1 MGQTMKEAAMPGEAA
16 RVTIERDVVVG
27 TGGGRELRAN
37 VYRPP
42 EQEAGAPSVLLIH
55 GGGWASGDRGQLHG
69 YGILLGRLGYLCVAC
84 EYRLSGEAPWPAQIH
99 DVKAALRWMRASAAE
114 LGIDPAKISVSG
126 NSAGGHLSLML
137 AGTQD
142 MPEFEGDGGNRGAGT
157 AVAAAIG
164 FYAPTVLAASA
175 GVLSEPVAAL
185 LGREASQDALRA
197 ASPITYAAREFPPA
211 LLIHGTKDELVP
223 HEASLRMQRALD
235 EAGAPAELHL
245 YAGAPHGFD
254 AVPDFG
260 RQCASI
266 MALFLDRHVRNPRPV
281 QVPAASGS

>member
-1 MGQTMKEAAMPGEAA
+1 MAGETG
-16 RVTIERDVVVG
+16 RVTIERDVIVG
-27 TGGGRELRAN
+27 SGGGRDLRAN

-42 EQEAGAPSVLLIH
+42 EQADGAPSVLLVH

-84 EYRLSGEAPWPAQIH
+84 EYRLTGEAPWPAQIH
-99 DVKAALRWMRASAAE
+99 DVKAALRWMRANARD
-114 LGIDPAKISVSG
+114 LRIDPAKISVSG

-142 MPEFEGDGGNRGAGT
+142 VPEFEGGGGSAGAGT
-157 AVAAAIG
+157 AVAAAVA
-164 FYAPTVLAASA
+164 FYAPTVLAALGGGELSA
-175 GVLSEPVAAL
+175 PVAAL
-185 LGREASQDALRA
+185 LGAAPAQDALRS
-197 ASPITYAAREFPPA
+197 ASPLSYANRDFPPA

-223 HEASLRMQRALD
+223 HEASLRMHRALD

-245 YAGAPHGFD
+245 YAGAPHAFD

-266 MALFLDRHVRNPRPV
+266 MALFLDRHVRNPRAV
-281 QVPAASGS
+281 ELPAAAGS

>member
-1 MGQTMKEAAMPGEAA
+1 MAGEPG

-27 TGGGRELRAN
+27 TGGGRDLRAN
-37 VYRPP
+37 IYRPP
-42 EQEAGAPSVLLIH
+42 DQTPDAASVLLIH

-84 EYRLSGEAPWPAQIH
+84 EYRLSGEARWPAQIY
-99 DVKAALRWMRASAAE
+99 DVKAALRWMRANAAS
-114 LGIDPAKISVSG
+114 LRIDPAKISVSG

-142 MPEFEGDGGNRGAGT
+142 MPEFEGEGGNAGAGT
-157 AVAAAIG
+157 AVAATIG
-164 FYAPTVLAASA
+164 FYAPALLGAP
-175 GVLSEPVAAL
+175 GGELSEPVAAL
-185 LGREASQDALRA
+185 LGRDASQQALRA
-197 ASPITYAAREFPPA
+197 ASPISYASRDFPPA
-211 LLIHGTKDELVP
+211 PLIHGTKDELVP
-223 HEASLRMQRALD
+223 HEAALRMHRALD

-254 AVPDFG
+254 ALPDFG

-266 MALFLDRHVRNPRPV
+266 MALFLDRHVRDPRPV
-281 QVPAASGS
+281 QVPAAAS